1 MRRRKFIAGLVSAA
15 AWPMVVRAQQS
26 DRMRRIGVMMGWSES
41 DPEYQFRLGVLV
53 QELARLGWVDGV
65 TVQIMQRWISG
76 DVGRARAMAKL
87 LIEWQPDVI
96 FAGTTPATAA
106 LHQETRS
113 VPIVF
118 VSVADPIGAGFARS
132 LNRPA
137 GNITEFI
144 NDEATLAGK
153 QVGLLKE
160 IAPRTKR
167 AAIMFNPDTA
177 PGGGAYY
184 LASFEAAA
192 RTLGLRAMPLH
203 VRSDA
208 EIESAISALGRE
220 VDGLVLG
227 NDSFLMVHLATI
239 ISALR
244 QNGVPAISDAPQFAE
259 NGGLMAYGPMYSEMY
274 RRAAGYVDRIL
285 RGAKPADLPVQT
297 PVKYVTILNLKT
309 AKRLGLTIPET
320 LLATAD
326 EVIQ

>member
-1 MRRRKFIAGLVSAA
+1 
-15 AWPMVVRAQQS
+15 
-26 DRMRRIGVMMGWSES
+26 MGWSES
-41 DPEYQFRLGVLV
+41 DPEYQS
-53 QELARLGWVDGV
+53 
-65 TVQIMQRWISG
+65 QRWTNG
-76 DVGRARAMAKL
+76 DVDRALVMAKV
-87 LIEWQPDVI
+87 IVEWQPDVI
-96 FAGTTPATAA
+96 FVGSTPATAA

-118 VSVADPIGAGFARS
+118 VSVADPIGAGFAQN
-132 LNRPA
+132 LNRPL
-137 GNITEFI
+137 GNITGFI
-144 NDEATLAGK
+144 NDEASLAGK

-160 IAPRTKR
+160 IAPRAKR

-192 RTLGLRAMPLH
+192 RMLGLQPMPVH
-203 VRSDA
+203 VRSDT
-208 EIESAISALGRE
+208 EIESAISKLGRE
-220 VDGLVLG
+220 EDGLVLG

-244 QNGVPAISDAPQFAE
+244 RNRVPAISDAPQFAE
-259 NGGLMAYGPMYSEMY
+259 NGGLMAYGPMFSEMY

-285 RGAKPADLPVQT
+285 RGAKPADLPVQA

-309 AKRLGLTIPET
+309 AQSLGLTIPEA